1 MIRFLVRTLM
11 SVIANTLGLFAA
23 TLLLNDFS
31 ITGLS
36 FIVAVVF
43 FTLATTILGPF
54 IAKIALRNAPYLMG
68 GIALITT
75 FVGLLLTTL
84 FTDGIVINGLKTWAV
99 ATFVVWLFSVFASV
113 ILPIFMFKK
122 IPVVKKVQLLIQQF

>member
-122 IPVVKKVQLLIQQF
+122 ILADKTDK